1 MSGGPVQLS
10 GMSAETA
17 RRRAYLDNAASAP
30 LLPAA
35 GKAMARALEVVG
47 NPHALHGSG
56 RAARRVLEDARESLA
71 ADLGAR
77 PPEVVFTS
85 GGTEANNLAL
95 VGGLRGHRALDPH
108 RRRLVISAVE
118 HPSIDGV
125 RRRWAA
131 RTDVLGVDPD
141 GVVEVAGLERALG
154 PDVAL
159 VSVMA
164 INNETGTAQPVAA
177 LADAARRAGAWSHTD
192 AVQAV
197 GHQRVDFGAWGVDAL
212 TLSAHKVG
220 GPVGIGALVLRRER
234 PFAALGFG
242 GGQERR
248 LRSGTMPHAL
258 AAGFAA
264 AVGRAVAIAD
274 EEEIRLGGLRQHLV
288 SGVLAAIPDAHVN
301 GAPGSPAIVN
311 ITLPGTRADDVLLLL
326 DRDGVDAS
334 TGSACTAGVH
344 QPSQVL
350 LAMGRTLEVASGSLR
365 FSLGWSTTAADVD
378 RLLAALPGAVA
389 AARLAFH

>member
-1 MSGGPVQLS
+1 MSEGPVQLS
-10 GMSAETA
+10 GMSAETE

-35 GKAMARALEVVG
+35 AEAMARALGVVG

-77 PPEVVFTS
+77 PAEVLFTS

-95 VGGLRGHRALDPH
+95 VGGLRGHRALDAQ
-108 RRRLVISAVE
+108 RRRIVVSAVE
-118 HPSIDGV
+118 HPSIDEV
-125 RRRWAA
+125 RRRWSV
-131 RTDVLGVDPD
+131 RTDVWRVDAEGVIDLGEADRLLGP
-141 GVVEVAGLERALG
+141 EVA
-154 PDVAL
+154 V

-164 INNETGTAQPVAA
+164 VNNETGTAQPVAA
-177 LADAARRAGAWSHTD
+177 VAEAARRVGAWSHTD

-197 GHQRVDFGAWGVDAL
+197 GHQRVDFAEWGVDAL

-220 GPVGIGALVLRRER
+220 GPVGIGALLLRRER

-242 GGQERR
+242 GGQERK
-248 LRSGTMPHAL
+248 LRSGTLPHAL

-264 AVGRAVAIAD
+264 AVRGAVTSTA
-274 EEEIRLGGLRQHLV
+274 EEEIRLGVLRQRLV
-288 SGVLAAIPDAHVN
+288 CGVLAAIPDARVN

-311 ITLPGTRADDVLLLL
+311 ITLPATRADDVLLLL

-344 QPSQVL
+344 QPSHVL
-350 LAMGRTLEVASGSLR
+350 LAMGRSLEVASGSLR
-365 FSLGWSTTAADVD
+365 FSLGWSTEEADVD
-378 RLLAALPGAVA
+378 RLLSALPGAVA